1 MMQKHLFLDMDGT
14 LLDRRGRVSLSNA
27 AGIKKA
33 QLPITLVSARA
44 PIEMKEA
51 IDALDLAG
59 PQIGFNG
66 GLIYQYHQNQLETI
80 AELPLPKQAGQLLIN
95 HIQQT
100 YPELSQSYYY
110 KDKWLSFKKDDGIN
124 YESQLTLL
132 EPELVSLSS
141 YLSPTE
147 PLFKIM
153 LITFDDLEMQN
164 LKENLLQL
172 QLEGVSIQQSGSYY
186 LEITHQ
192 EAVKSRG
199 IDYIMTAL
207 KLPKEATVAFGDGH
221 NDLPMF
227 AKVGTS
233 IAMANA
239 HLDVLRQATFVT
251 TTNDK
256 DGVAHGIWKYVKGN
270 Q

>member
-1 MMQKHLFLDMDGT
+1 MCIR
-14 LLDRRGRVSLSNA
+14 DR
-27 AGIKKA
+27 
-33 QLPITLVSARA
+33 
-44 PIEMKEA
+44 
-51 IDALDLAG
+51 
-59 PQIGFNG
+59 FNG
-66 GLIYQYHQNQLETI
+66 GLIYQYHQHQLETI
-80 AELPLPKQAGQLLIN
+80 AELPLPEQAGQLLIDY
-95 HIQQT
+95 IQQT

-110 KDKWLSFKKDDGIN
+110 KDKWLSFKKDDGVD

-132 EPELVSLSS
+132 EPELVPLNS

-147 PLFKIM
+147 PIFKIM
-153 LITFDDLEMQN
+153 LITFDDLEMQT

-199 IDYIMTAL
+199 IDYIMTTL

-239 HLDVLRQATFVT
+239 HLDVLKQATFVT
-251 TTNDK
+251 TTNDQ
-256 DGVAHGIWKYVKGN
+256 DGVAHGIWKYVKGH

>member
-1 MMQKHLFLDMDGT
+1 
-14 LLDRRGRVSLSNA
+14 
-27 AGIKKA
+27 
-33 QLPITLVSARA
+33 
-44 PIEMKEA
+44 
-51 IDALDLAG
+51 
-59 PQIGFNG
+59 
-66 GLIYQYHQNQLETI
+66 
-80 AELPLPKQAGQLLIN
+80 
-95 HIQQT
+95 
-100 YPELSQSYYY
+100 
-110 KDKWLSFKKDDGIN
+110 
-124 YESQLTLL
+124 
-132 EPELVSLSS
+132 
-141 YLSPTE
+141 
-147 PLFKIM
+147 
-153 LITFDDLEMQN
+153 MQN

-256 DGVAHGIWKYVKGN
+256 DGVAHGIWKYVKEPMTSIRDIAKLAGVAPSTVSRYLN
-270 Q
+270 QSDYVSKETSQIIATVIQQLDYSPNMTARQLSTGKNQSYRRYHSPH